1 MTGIEAKRYP
11 TEIYNTFTPAMKAK
25 HWQLLNPGK
34 NPGTGPAKG
43 ARGAA
48 PASGMTSQIAEFQSA
63 MSTAAT
69 VILDFT
75 AATQK
80 RTADDKESELTRDS
94 GGWGRLR
101 DNNRDNPALGCQD
114 SASKKPKN

>member
-1 MTGIEAKRYP
+1 MTGLEAKIYP
-11 TEIYNTFTPAMKAK
+11 PAIYNAFTPAMKAK
-25 HWQLLNPGK
+25 VWQLRNPGQT
-34 NPGTGPAKG
+34 PGTGPAKG

-48 PASGMTSQIAEFQSA
+48 PASGMTSQIAAFETA

-69 VILDFT
+69 AISDFT

-80 RTADDKESELTRDS
+80 RAADDEESDMTRDS
-94 GGWGRLR
+94 GWGRPR
-101 DNNRDNPALGCQD
+101 NTNRDNPALGRQD